1 MAARARGARS
11 KAGIV
16 INCRT
21 SIGQSGETIERTELT
36 ESSFSASSVFSA
48 VDVFGGD
55 RCDAYCVETRYS
67 VFDLF
72 VDRTTEG
79 TEPTETFSSV
89 FSVISVV
96 GIATYFS
103 KAL

>member
-1 MAARARGARS
+1 MRQFES
-11 KAGIV
+11 
-16 INCRT
+16 
-21 SIGQSGETIERTELT
+21 GQTRLTTEGT
-36 ESSFSASSVFSA
+36 
-48 VDVFGGD
+48 
-55 RCDAYCVETRYS
+55 YS

-72 VDRTTEG
+72 IDKTTEG

-96 GIATYFS
+96 SIATYFS